1 MKTDY
6 ITRQVSIRLN
16 DDEWMMFKEMYRD
29 RCLELEQY
37 ISKTQFVKERIFE
50 SQIACRT
57 A

>member
-50 SQIACRT
+50 SQIA
-57 A
+57 